1 MKKPPNISPGHTGVG
16 GKKSLHRDKTANLR
30 LAAKRIVFGKFLNC
44 GQTCVAPDY
53 IYCDPEIKD
62 ALVAEL
68 RRQISRQYGKEPLKN
83 RDYGKIINEKHF
95 DRITA
100 CPILQN
106 RLRWRFQP

>member
-1 MKKPPNISPGHTGVG
+1 M
-16 GKKSLHRDKTANLR
+16 
-30 LAAKRIVFGKFLNC
+30 
-44 GQTCVAPDY
+44 APDY

-95 DRITA
+95 DRINSLIDPDPRITLSASRSWFGYPWTRIAVCSTVVSVGTA
-100 CPILQN
+100 CSVGCI
-106 RLRWRFQP
+106 RIKR